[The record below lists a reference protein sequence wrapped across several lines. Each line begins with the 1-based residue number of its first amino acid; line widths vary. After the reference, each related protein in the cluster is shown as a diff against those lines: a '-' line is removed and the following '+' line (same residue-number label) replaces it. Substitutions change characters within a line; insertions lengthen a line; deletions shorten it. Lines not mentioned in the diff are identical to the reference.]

1 MAKVAATASHLLPK
15 LCFSSTHYLQLNPRI
30 KFLTTS
36 FRGSSRVQASNPKRE
51 EQDSSMN
58 NNTSPSFISEVRFHF
73 LWSQKW
79 TSLRCL
85 VYISWTYLSGYCGL
99 WMKFSILSEYLLNF
113 QEDLKYLV
121 KLGGGSVVGAAV
133 IKYGSIILPE
143 ITRPNIIQ
151 ALIMVSAPVVVAVW
165 LLLKQSRQDW
175 GRNVSS
181 VWYSIANP
189 TVKRKVMWSFLL
201 NWVVQ
206 NEYSCS
212 QSSAKSWIEP
222 PLKT

>member
-58 NNTSPSFISEVRFHF
+58 NNTSPSFISE
-73 LWSQKW
+73 
-79 TSLRCL
+79 
-85 VYISWTYLSGYCGL
+85 
-99 WMKFSILSEYLLNF
+99 
-113 QEDLKYLV
+113 EDLKYLV

-165 LLLKQSRQDW
+165 LLLKQSRQD
-175 GRNVSS
+175 
-181 VWYSIANP
+181 
-189 TVKRKVMWSFLL
+189 
-201 NWVVQ
+201 
-206 NEYSCS
+206 
-212 QSSAKSWIEP
+212 
-222 PLKT
+222 